1 MDNGTTNL
9 ILQLLAAGGQDIGSG
24 NPLGTN
30 LNNAV
35 LGNIAAKSQAN
46 TNQKMLQMLAQLM
59 SDANDS
65 TTPGKVT
72 TDGKK
77 FTYNTELG
85 GLQMNESGTA
95 ATYVPKDMG
104 GSGINWNQSNI
115 PDIFRNPK

>member
-1 MDNGTTNL
+1 MDEGTLNL
-9 ILQLLAAGGQDIGSG
+9 ALQLLAAGGQDIGSG

-35 LGNIAAKSQAN
+35 MGNVAAKSQGV

-59 SDANDS
+59 KDANDS

-77 FTYNTELG
+77 FSFSTDLG
-85 GLQMNESGTA
+85 GLSLAQEGSKL
-95 ATYVPKDMG
+95 PG
-104 GSGINWNQSNI
+104 GSGTNWTMGNMPKAFN
-115 PDIFRNPK
+115 PFR